1 MRGSTMTAWPL
12 RRGLFVLPETDPE
25 AESGTCT
32 IRPVNSCP
40 IVTGRSA
47 FVSGCGPVLALG
59 IAKGPA
65 GSVS

>member
-12 RRGLFVLPETDPE
+12 RRDLYLLVFDTET
-25 AESGTCT
+25 ESGTCT
-32 IRPVNSCP
+32 IRPVNSWP
-40 IVTGRSA
+40 MVTGRRA

-65 GSVS
+65 GVYC